1 MQRPKNPLKLYSY
14 YLKRKE
20 EALYNKD
27 FTQKTFNEL
36 QSMKKELQKMGLL
49 PINTKWNI

>member
-1 MQRPKNPLKLYSY
+1 MQRPKTPLKLYSY
-14 YLKRKE
+14 YLDRK
-20 EALYNKD
+20 NKD

-49 PINTKWNI
+49 PINKKWNI